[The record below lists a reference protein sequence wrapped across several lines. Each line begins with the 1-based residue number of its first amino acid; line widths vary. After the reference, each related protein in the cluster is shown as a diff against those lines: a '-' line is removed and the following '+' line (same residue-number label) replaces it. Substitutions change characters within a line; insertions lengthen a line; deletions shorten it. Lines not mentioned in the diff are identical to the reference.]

1 MMFKAI
7 ALALLSVSSS
17 LAAADTETQQ
27 SQESKLIRVQMH
39 KVPDHEYINR
49 FLTRE
54 NKALQA
60 QLNILQSSTSAQQR
74 HLRTTNNNNNN
85 TLEDKKKESEIVK
98 DYANAQYYAEISIG
112 TPPQKFQVIYDTGS
126 SNLWVPEKGCVNC
139 GIGFLNKKNKYD
151 KDVST
156 SYVVDG
162 SDFSIRYG
170 SGAVSGKYAQD
181 TVTLADD
188 IAIPNQKF
196 ASIHDAKGMG
206 IAYTL
211 SHFDGIAGLAF
222 DAISVGGATTI
233 FHNAIEQ
240 GLVEKGM
247 FAFYLGDSMDGELTF
262 GGYDEDKFTGDL
274 TWVKLSEATY
284 WKINIGGIKIG
295 SYSSEATDGIVDSG
309 TSLLV
314 GPTAAVAE
322 IGKAVGAIR
331 TLTGQFTIDCDKVS
345 SIPDITFTID
355 GKDYTV
361 AGSKLVIQ
369 STGMC
374 LFAMMG
380 ADFKEPGPKWILGD
394 VFMRPWYTVFDYE
407 NEQVG
412 FAKAK

>member
-1 MMFKAI
+1 MNNYAIIIIIAI

-17 LAAADTETQQ
+17 LATADTETQQSQQ

-60 QLNILQSSTSAQQR
+60 QLNILQSSTSTQQR
-74 HLRTTNNNNNN
+74 HLRTTTNNN
-85 TLEDKKKESEIVK
+85 TLEDKKKASEIVK
-98 DYANAQYYAEISIG
+98 DYANAQYYAEIKIG

-126 SNLWVPEKGCVNC
+126 SHLWVPETGCVNC
-139 GIGFLNKKNKYD
+139 GFFFNKKNKYD
-151 KDVST
+151 KDLST

-170 SGAVSGKYAQD
+170 SGAVKGKYAQD

-188 IAIPNQKF
+188 IVIPNQKF

-206 IAYTL
+206 IAYDIAK
-211 SHFDGIAGLAF
+211 FDGIAGLAF
-222 DAISVGGATTI
+222 DSISVGGATTI

-274 TWVKLSEATY
+274 TWVKLCKLFVVLSCY
-284 WKINIGGIKIG
+284 
-295 SYSSEATDGIVDSG
+295 
-309 TSLLV
+309 
-314 GPTAAVAE
+314 
-322 IGKAVGAIR
+322 
-331 TLTGQFTIDCDKVS
+331 TICY
-345 SIPDITFTID
+345 
-355 GKDYTV
+355 YT
-361 AGSKLVIQ
+361 
-369 STGMC
+369 
-374 LFAMMG
+374 
-380 ADFKEPGPKWILGD
+380 
-394 VFMRPWYTVFDYE
+394 
-407 NEQVG
+407 
-412 FAKAK
+412 